1 MISRLIPI
9 LLLTALPLA
18 AQEEE
23 SELTPYSVSEVESFL
38 NSFKSTYNKRGT
50 PEEDAISVLADLRK
64 AYLYLDSK
72 GDKASKEEVDAK
84 EDIVKMI
91 SRGLKARNRPL
102 LTVECVRALEKI
114 RDPESGRDV
123 TKWLTKVLDEKA
135 PNPQFVEYGFLALA
149 HIGPQD
155 NRALDLVLKYGTT
168 GRHTD
173 MTVASHALKAAYEY
187 RALEGKDRKELFKKI
202 NGYLLGLY
210 SNWKGGDV
218 KKRASFET
226 KYKAVSETGLR
237 ALSELSG
244 SGKKFASP
252 VEADEW
258 WGENK
263 RSRWTDYV
271 GPEFRKPEEK
281 KDEEKKTEE
290 KDTEG

>member
-1 MISRLIPI
+1 
-9 LLLTALPLA
+9 
-18 AQEEE
+18 
-23 SELTPYSVSEVESFL
+23 
-38 NSFKSTYNKRGT
+38 
-50 PEEDAISVLADLRK
+50 
-64 AYLYLDSK
+64 
-72 GDKASKEEVDAK
+72 
-84 EDIVKMI
+84 
-91 SRGLKARNRPL
+91 
-102 LTVECVRALEKI
+102 
-114 RDPESGRDV
+114 
-123 TKWLTKVLDEKA
+123 
-135 PNPQFVEYGFLALA
+135 
-149 HIGPQD
+149 
-155 NRALDLVLKYGTT
+155 
-168 GRHTD
+168 